1 MSKVL
6 LCCKFHTYIL
16 LLYWNVYWFT
26 MHAVIAFL
34 HCHTFLILTVCST
47 YGLICYGILIMLSSL
62 SLVKVLTSL
71 PFLLQKTVV
80 SVDLLCS
87 KCRKKVMKL
96 ISTVEGINSIVLDPS
111 KNTVTVIGEA
121 DPVCIIKKVRK
132 FRSSAQIISIG
143 PPKEEKKDEKKEAI
157 LSLPRTCQKCD
168 VWYVVGQDYTP
179 CHILW

>member
-1 MSKVL
+1 MLQVP
-6 LCCKFHTYIL
+6 H
-16 LLYWNVYWFT
+16 LYF
-26 MHAVIAFL
+26 AVIFKRVLVYYACSYCL
-34 HCHTFLILTVCST
+34 LTLPYFSYT
-47 YGLICYGILIMLSSL
+47 DSLQGLICYGILIMLSSL

-80 SVDLLCS
+80 AVDLLCS

-143 PPKEEKKDEKKEAI
+143 PPKEEKKDERKEAI
-157 LSLPRTCQKCD
+157 VSLPRTCQKCD

-179 CHILW
+179 CHIL

>member
-1 MSKVL
+1 
-6 LCCKFHTYIL
+6 
-16 LLYWNVYWFT
+16 
-26 MHAVIAFL
+26 
-34 HCHTFLILTVCST
+34 
-47 YGLICYGILIMLSSL
+47 
-62 SLVKVLTSL
+62 
-71 PFLLQKTVV
+71 
-80 SVDLLCS
+80 
-87 KCRKKVMKL
+87 MKL

-179 CHILW
+179 CHIL